1 MSETKFNK
9 LNVNKLNVDKQACFK
24 GDTMFSG
31 DVTFNAETTF
41 KDDVIFCGK
50 LETKG
55 EVIIKDLLA
64 PKNVFIIGPSSS
76 ETGNLASYYPAPVAT
91 FVPVNSKIR
100 KLTILVNGAEVGL
113 GPLNRHS
120 DGLAMPDFL
129 AKKMGYKLFNACD
142 ITQTPVGDCNIINYA
157 VSGATAVGNNW
168 NVPNNGVT
176 PLTWANTTGPHGYD
190 AQTALLL
197 SHLTAA
203 GRIPTKDDIV
213 IYNGVGGNDIGAI
226 LLTQVI
232 DGGLAAAAAVTQFL
246 ATHIANIQQLYNAG
260 FRHVYID
267 YLGANA
273 LNYFPTAIKADVA
286 LPGTLVGLQA
296 TSNILFLGPSGLLQQ
311 LANQAAATMP
321 ELHLSFNDVS
331 AFAVDASTNPTLY
344 GTRLPLITDPDPRG
358 PPAAA
363 PFPTQ
368 LGILGLNSNRS
379 DTNLFFID
387 DFHFTQHGQ
396 SLFSD
401 HLCKFFLPW
410 AKQ

>member
-1 MSETKFNK
+1 MTDKFNK
-9 LNVNKLNVDKQACFK
+9 LHVNKLNVDKQACFK

-31 DVTFNAETTF
+31 DVTFNGETTF

-55 EVIIKDLLA
+55 EVVIKDLLA

-76 ETGNLASYYPAPVAT
+76 ETGNLTAYYPAEVAT
-91 FVPVNSKIR
+91 YVPVNSKIR
-100 KLTILVNGAEVGL
+100 KLIRLFNGAEIAL

-120 DGLAMPDFL
+120 EGLAMPDFL
-129 AKKMGYKLFNACD
+129 AKKMGYTLLNASD
-142 ITQTPVGDCNIINYA
+142 VTILPLGDCNIINYA
-157 VSGATAVGNNW
+157 VSGATAVGNNN
-168 NVPNNGVT
+168 NVPNNGT
-176 PLTWANTTGPHGYD
+176 SPTWATTTGPHGYD
-190 AQTALLL
+190 SQVSLLL
-197 SHLTAA
+197 SHLSAV
-203 GRIPTKDDIV
+203 GRTPTKDDIV

-226 LLTQVI
+226 ALTNLI
-232 DGGLAAAAAVTQFL
+232 DGGPAAAAAIGQFL
-246 ATHIANIQQLYNAG
+246 TTHIGNIQALYNVG

-267 YLGANA
+267 YLGANS

-286 LPGTLVGLQA
+286 NPGTLAGLQA
-296 TSNILFLGPSGLLQQ
+296 TANILFLGPSGLQQ
-311 LANQAAATMP
+311 LLANQAAATMP

-331 AFAVDASTNPTLY
+331 AFAVDAFTNLSLY

-368 LGILGLNSNRS
+368 LGILGINSNRC
-379 DTNLFFID
+379 DANLLFID